1 MKELLYFEEQKT
13 WVEARNVC
21 RNLGGK
27 LMRSTT
33 LNRNIIENCVEI
45 DPAQRFWVGE
55 HRTLSAWFEITGKY
69 SMQLLHGDIIIGR
82 GGVRKSLWLR
92 AFLIMIFYL
101 HVYDRT
107 MGVHGKKEGWFFW
120 LIIICH
126 ECMTH

>member
-33 LNRNIIENCVEI
+33 LNRNIIENCGEI

-82 GGVRKSLWLR
+82 GGVLENLYGC
-92 AFLIMIFYL
+92 ALF
-101 HVYDRT
+101 
-107 MGVHGKKEGWFFW
+107 
-120 LIIICH
+120 
-126 ECMTH
+126 